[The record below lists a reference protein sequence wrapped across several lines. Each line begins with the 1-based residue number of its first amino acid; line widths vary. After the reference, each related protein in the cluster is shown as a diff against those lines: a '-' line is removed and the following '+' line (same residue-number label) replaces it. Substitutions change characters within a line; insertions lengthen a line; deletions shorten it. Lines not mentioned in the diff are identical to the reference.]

1 MLKRGKGIKLICSF
15 VFCCIIFINIG
26 FKDVLAVDNENNSFN
41 TTSINEEN
49 MIQDEETNNKLN
61 NLYNYINNIKSDV
74 EIMNDLDPVQYIK
87 EYIKNGESSLSIK
100 EVSNALLSFAF
111 KEVKTVLSLSISI
124 IVLALICSLLKNLQ
138 SAFSNESISNVA
150 FFACYSILIIILSRS
165 FIVSITIAVD
175 IIKSLSD
182 FMGAVMPV
190 LVMMLG
196 TIGGFSQAA
205 TMDPII
211 MAATIF
217 VPRIYTSVIIPL
229 ILITF
234 VLEFTNNISTEYKI
248 SNLCKLTKQITV
260 WMQGIILTLFI
271 GLLTVRGITASTI
284 DAVTLKTAKFAID
297 NFIPIVGKA
306 FSDAIASVAGYSL
319 IIKNAVSTIGLVVI
333 VLIML
338 YPVIKLLLISFV
350 YKLTAA
356 LIEPISDKRITSS
369 IASAGDSLIL
379 IMSCVLSV
387 SLMFFVLL
395 AIMASAGK
403 FVIGGWLLGVEEIK
417 GFVITLVTML
427 ILISA
432 IELISPENSMKKYIR
447 FVLGCILI
455 AVMISPLINFLGD
468 GEELLV
474 SKIDSFL
481 SMPKEETEVS
491 SSFEESKD
499 TRSEVVLNNIEYN
512 LNRLLKEQY
521 SDSDFKVKIQGN
533 IDMDNI
539 EYSIEK
545 IEVGVKDKGILNI
558 EKIVI
563 NEEESTEVSTNSE
576 NVKNKHE
583 IIGFLKDTLKISEDK
598 ISVYRLN

>member
-1 MLKRGKGIKLICSF
+1 M
-15 VFCCIIFINIG
+15 
-26 FKDVLAVDNENNSFN
+26 
-41 TTSINEEN
+41 
-49 MIQDEETNNKLN
+49 
-61 NLYNYINNIKSDV
+61 
-74 EIMNDLDPVQYIK
+74 
-87 EYIKNGESSLSIK
+87 
-100 EVSNALLSFAF
+100 
-111 KEVKTVLSLSISI
+111 
-124 IVLALICSLLKNLQ
+124 
-138 SAFSNESISNVA
+138 
-150 FFACYSILIIILSRS
+150 
-165 FIVSITIAVD
+165 
-175 IIKSLSD
+175 
-182 FMGAVMPV
+182 
-190 LVMMLG
+190 
-196 TIGGFSQAA
+196 
-205 TMDPII
+205 
-211 MAATIF
+211 
-217 VPRIYTSVIIPL
+217 
-229 ILITF
+229 
-234 VLEFTNNISTEYKI
+234 
-248 SNLCKLTKQITV
+248 
-260 WMQGIILTLFI
+260 
-271 GLLTVRGITASTI
+271 
-284 DAVTLKTAKFAID
+284 
-297 NFIPIVGKA
+297 
-306 FSDAIASVAGYSL
+306 
-319 IIKNAVSTIGLVVI
+319 
-333 VLIML
+333 
-338 YPVIKLLLISFV
+338 
-350 YKLTAA
+350 
-356 LIEPISDKRITSS
+356 
-369 IASAGDSLIL
+369 
-379 IMSCVLSV
+379 
-387 SLMFFVLL
+387 
-395 AIMASAGK
+395 
-403 FVIGGWLLGVEEIK
+403 EEIK

-481 SMPKEETEVS
+481 SIPKEETEVS

-521 SDSDFKVKIQGN
+521 NDSDFKVKIQGD

>member
-1 MLKRGKGIKLICSF
+1 M
-15 VFCCIIFINIG
+15 
-26 FKDVLAVDNENNSFN
+26 
-41 TTSINEEN
+41 
-49 MIQDEETNNKLN
+49 
-61 NLYNYINNIKSDV
+61 
-74 EIMNDLDPVQYIK
+74 
-87 EYIKNGESSLSIK
+87 
-100 EVSNALLSFAF
+100 
-111 KEVKTVLSLSISI
+111 
-124 IVLALICSLLKNLQ
+124 
-138 SAFSNESISNVA
+138 
-150 FFACYSILIIILSRS
+150 
-165 FIVSITIAVD
+165 
-175 IIKSLSD
+175 
-182 FMGAVMPV
+182 
-190 LVMMLG
+190 
-196 TIGGFSQAA
+196 
-205 TMDPII
+205 
-211 MAATIF
+211 
-217 VPRIYTSVIIPL
+217 
-229 ILITF
+229 
-234 VLEFTNNISTEYKI
+234 
-248 SNLCKLTKQITV
+248 
-260 WMQGIILTLFI
+260 
-271 GLLTVRGITASTI
+271 
-284 DAVTLKTAKFAID
+284 
-297 NFIPIVGKA
+297 
-306 FSDAIASVAGYSL
+306 
-319 IIKNAVSTIGLVVI
+319 
-333 VLIML
+333 
-338 YPVIKLLLISFV
+338 
-350 YKLTAA
+350 
-356 LIEPISDKRITSS
+356 
-369 IASAGDSLIL
+369 
-379 IMSCVLSV
+379 
-387 SLMFFVLL
+387 
-395 AIMASAGK
+395 
-403 FVIGGWLLGVEEIK
+403 EEIK

>member
-1 MLKRGKGIKLICSF
+1 M
-15 VFCCIIFINIG
+15 
-26 FKDVLAVDNENNSFN
+26 
-41 TTSINEEN
+41 
-49 MIQDEETNNKLN
+49 
-61 NLYNYINNIKSDV
+61 
-74 EIMNDLDPVQYIK
+74 
-87 EYIKNGESSLSIK
+87 
-100 EVSNALLSFAF
+100 
-111 KEVKTVLSLSISI
+111 
-124 IVLALICSLLKNLQ
+124 
-138 SAFSNESISNVA
+138 
-150 FFACYSILIIILSRS
+150 
-165 FIVSITIAVD
+165 
-175 IIKSLSD
+175 
-182 FMGAVMPV
+182 
-190 LVMMLG
+190 
-196 TIGGFSQAA
+196 
-205 TMDPII
+205 
-211 MAATIF
+211 
-217 VPRIYTSVIIPL
+217 
-229 ILITF
+229 
-234 VLEFTNNISTEYKI
+234 
-248 SNLCKLTKQITV
+248 
-260 WMQGIILTLFI
+260 
-271 GLLTVRGITASTI
+271 
-284 DAVTLKTAKFAID
+284 
-297 NFIPIVGKA
+297 
-306 FSDAIASVAGYSL
+306 
-319 IIKNAVSTIGLVVI
+319 
-333 VLIML
+333 
-338 YPVIKLLLISFV
+338 
-350 YKLTAA
+350 
-356 LIEPISDKRITSS
+356 
-369 IASAGDSLIL
+369 
-379 IMSCVLSV
+379 
-387 SLMFFVLL
+387 
-395 AIMASAGK
+395 
-403 FVIGGWLLGVEEIK
+403 EEIK

-521 SDSDFKVKIQGN
+521 SDSDFKVKIQGD

>member
-1 MLKRGKGIKLICSF
+1 M
-15 VFCCIIFINIG
+15 
-26 FKDVLAVDNENNSFN
+26 
-41 TTSINEEN
+41 
-49 MIQDEETNNKLN
+49 
-61 NLYNYINNIKSDV
+61 
-74 EIMNDLDPVQYIK
+74 
-87 EYIKNGESSLSIK
+87 
-100 EVSNALLSFAF
+100 
-111 KEVKTVLSLSISI
+111 
-124 IVLALICSLLKNLQ
+124 
-138 SAFSNESISNVA
+138 
-150 FFACYSILIIILSRS
+150 
-165 FIVSITIAVD
+165 
-175 IIKSLSD
+175 
-182 FMGAVMPV
+182 
-190 LVMMLG
+190 
-196 TIGGFSQAA
+196 
-205 TMDPII
+205 
-211 MAATIF
+211 
-217 VPRIYTSVIIPL
+217 
-229 ILITF
+229 
-234 VLEFTNNISTEYKI
+234 
-248 SNLCKLTKQITV
+248 
-260 WMQGIILTLFI
+260 
-271 GLLTVRGITASTI
+271 
-284 DAVTLKTAKFAID
+284 
-297 NFIPIVGKA
+297 
-306 FSDAIASVAGYSL
+306 
-319 IIKNAVSTIGLVVI
+319 
-333 VLIML
+333 
-338 YPVIKLLLISFV
+338 
-350 YKLTAA
+350 
-356 LIEPISDKRITSS
+356 
-369 IASAGDSLIL
+369 
-379 IMSCVLSV
+379 
-387 SLMFFVLL
+387 
-395 AIMASAGK
+395 
-403 FVIGGWLLGVEEIK
+403 EEIK

-521 SDSDFKVKIQGN
+521 SDSDFKVKIQGD

-539 EYSIEK
+539 EYSIKK

>member
-1 MLKRGKGIKLICSF
+1 M
-15 VFCCIIFINIG
+15 
-26 FKDVLAVDNENNSFN
+26 
-41 TTSINEEN
+41 
-49 MIQDEETNNKLN
+49 
-61 NLYNYINNIKSDV
+61 
-74 EIMNDLDPVQYIK
+74 
-87 EYIKNGESSLSIK
+87 
-100 EVSNALLSFAF
+100 
-111 KEVKTVLSLSISI
+111 
-124 IVLALICSLLKNLQ
+124 
-138 SAFSNESISNVA
+138 
-150 FFACYSILIIILSRS
+150 
-165 FIVSITIAVD
+165 
-175 IIKSLSD
+175 
-182 FMGAVMPV
+182 
-190 LVMMLG
+190 
-196 TIGGFSQAA
+196 
-205 TMDPII
+205 
-211 MAATIF
+211 
-217 VPRIYTSVIIPL
+217 
-229 ILITF
+229 
-234 VLEFTNNISTEYKI
+234 
-248 SNLCKLTKQITV
+248 
-260 WMQGIILTLFI
+260 
-271 GLLTVRGITASTI
+271 
-284 DAVTLKTAKFAID
+284 
-297 NFIPIVGKA
+297 
-306 FSDAIASVAGYSL
+306 
-319 IIKNAVSTIGLVVI
+319 
-333 VLIML
+333 
-338 YPVIKLLLISFV
+338 
-350 YKLTAA
+350 
-356 LIEPISDKRITSS
+356 
-369 IASAGDSLIL
+369 
-379 IMSCVLSV
+379 
-387 SLMFFVLL
+387 
-395 AIMASAGK
+395 
-403 FVIGGWLLGVEEIK
+403 EEIK

-481 SMPKEETEVS
+481 SIPKEETEVS

-521 SDSDFKVKIQGN
+521 SDSDFKVKIQGD